1 MIKKTLH
8 DISKAVLDEFSRD
21 KTAGEMET
29 KQGLDIVTE
38 ADYRIQRCIVDII
51 KRRHPDHGV
60 LAEESAD
67 RQTGEYLWV
76 IDPIDGTINF
86 AAGSPL
92 FSVSIAYQH
101 HGLTRNGLV
110 LVPALRKRYHAEAGT
125 GAFRGRTRLNTSNR
139 TLEESVISVGLTS
152 HYTEAETDG
161 TLAIIRA
168 LSQRVRGV
176 RIFVAEALEL
186 SWIAE
191 GAMDGHLTIKAD
203 PFSAAAGIYGRR
215 RCDKRIPKHR
225 RDKRTDPRRCFCD
238 MPQRTSVRK
247 SNIQIVTLDVINAM
261 RYY

>member
-1 MIKKTLH
+1 MITKTLRE
-8 DISKAVLDEFSRD
+8 ISEAVLEEFSRD
-21 KTAGEMET
+21 KTAGETET

-51 KRRHPDHGV
+51 KRRHPEHGV

-67 RQTGEYLWV
+67 QQTGEHLWV

-92 FSVSIAYQH
+92 YSVSIAYQH
-101 HGLTRNGLV
+101 HGLTRCGLV
-110 LVPALRKRYHAEAGT
+110 LLPALKKRYHAEAGV
-125 GAFRGRTRLNTSNR
+125 GSFRGRTSLRTSTR
-139 TLEESVISVGLTS
+139 PLEESVISVGLTS
-152 HYTEAETDG
+152 HYTEAETEA

-191 GAMDGHLTIKAD
+191 GAMDGHLTVKAD
-203 PFSAAAGIYGRR
+203 PYSAAAGALLVREAGGVVTDMAGADVTNESQSIVATNGRIHEEILAI
-215 RCDKRIPKHR
+215 C
-225 RDKRTDPRRCFCD
+225 RDA
-238 MPQRTSVRK
+238 QR
-247 SNIQIVTLDVINAM
+247 
-261 RYY
+261 